1 MNATM
6 MKYNMNDSAAQ
17 MLTLV
22 SLLYSGDCNGSDS
35 LLVDELSETRLA
47 LDDTIGNVA
56 PARRN
61 N

>member
-1 MNATM
+1 
-6 MKYNMNDSAAQ
+6 

-22 SLLYSGDCNGSDS
+22 SLLYSGNCNGSDS
-35 LLVDELSETRLA
+35 LLVDELAEARLA

-56 PARRN
+56 PARWN